1 MTAFAFIFGVVPLM
15 LAHGAGGAS
24 RQSIGT
30 TVFGGMLAATVLSLA
45 LVPVFYVVIERL
57 REPRPK
63 RVRREQMHG
72 LEAAPGE

>member
-1 MTAFAFIFGVVPLM
+1 M
-15 LAHGAGGAS
+15 LAHGAGAAS

-63 RVRREQMHG
+63 RVRQPRVQG
-72 LEAAPGE
+72 YEAAPGE

>member
-1 MTAFAFIFGVVPLM
+1 M
-15 LAHGAGGAS
+15 LAHGAGAAS

-63 RVRREQMHG
+63 RVRREQLHG